1 VKRIHNVV
9 LLAGAA
15 ECVIAVEAAGSERMQ
30 VSEHLERGALP
41 GVSLT
46 GHGRSHGHARGDR
59 ATEGGVVQTRAH
71 DIEGDVRS
79 LEGSRVTGS
88 DEG

>member
-59 ATEGGVVQTRAH
+59 ATERGVIQTRAH
-71 DIEGDVRS
+71 DIERDVRS
-79 LEGSRVTGS
+79 LKGSRVAGS

>member
-1 VKRIHNVV
+1 VKWIHHVV

-15 ECVIAVEAAGSERMQ
+15 ECVVVVEAAGSERMQ
-30 VSEHLERGALP
+30 VREHLERGALP
-41 GVSLT
+41 GINLT
-46 GHGRSHGHARGDR
+46 GHGRGHSHARGDR
-59 ATEGGVVQTRAH
+59 ATEGGVIQTRAH
-71 DIEGDVRS
+71 NVDGDVRT